1 MKADQVDQAL
11 RQKFLADNERIVF
24 WDDSKGE
31 FSEYI
36 SRGLPS
42 ELEGVTVLE
51 PTKLG
56 GLPTKLLLER
66 EDPSGKYLLY
76 STGKQPS
83 ADEDWLLDVRLY
95 SAEFHADVASIWLQE
110 LGLNGLFLR
119 DHLEERSEFLRS
131 KERRKRLG
139 QLIGTEED
147 EVSLD
152 LKMMAVLTGSE
163 VADFFSVLQALFHG
177 QLIEGQ
183 VDLFEPPK
191 ILETFEKMGLSERF
205 WQFVKRDFAYDQ
217 ETPGV
222 APLLRHLFASELLHQ
237 LRGEKIDSLAHFE
250 LPNAGRQNAVVFLT
264 QWRDSSVRGAS
275 YDAAATAV
283 ANDLNLGTQLG
294 GLSLEALSDIFT
306 FWDVEKVVLSRLK
319 MKVLE
324 EEHTADVEGVSAV
337 ASARKA
343 GHWLAGSERDLP
355 ERKAA
360 GDSYDAIVAAAEL
373 FALRAKH
380 QHHLA
385 FDSPQGLLQVYRD
398 ELYRFDKL
406 YRRFCTKARSA
417 QGEGWDL
424 LKDLAEKIEG
434 LYDQS
439 FLQPLG
445 MEWSRL
451 LDAGFLETW
460 ELPEMPS
467 QQGFFAD
474 NIRPHLDQS
483 ERKRAYVIISDA
495 LRYEAAQG
503 LTEVLKGRY
512 RMDARLDAMLG
523 VLPSY
528 TGLGMAS
535 LLPHDDLGYSEKG
548 EVLVDGKPAAGT
560 QGRNKQLATVEGM
573 ACQANELQ
581 GMKLEDAREFTQ
593 GKRVVYIYHNVIDAR
608 GDSGSTEG
616 ETFSAVE
623 DCIQELADLA
633 KFCINK
639 LNAAKVWV
647 TADHGFLFQE
657 AAPGLTDK
665 SELAQK
671 PENAVKVKKRY
682 VIGRS
687 LGAAPE
693 AHHGATKNTAGA
705 SGDMEFWIPR
715 GANRFHFTGGARF
728 VHGGAMPQEVVVPL
742 VTVTQLRGT
751 KKDVSRSKKVSVQVL
766 GANHKITTPKYRF
779 ELIQTEAVS
788 ERRMAIT
795 LRGAVYD
802 GALAVT
808 SVATVVFD
816 STSSNIEERKKAI
829 RLELSTKDFDK
840 SKPYRLVLRD
850 AETDAEVES
859 VPVVIDRSFD
869 DDF

>member
-11 RQKFLADNERIVF
+11 RQKFLEEDQRIVF
-24 WDDSKGE
+24 WDDLEGE
-31 FSEYI
+31 FSDYI

-42 ELEGVTVLE
+42 ELVAVTVLE
-51 PTKLG
+51 PAKLG
-56 GLPTKLLLER
+56 GLPTKLLIER
-66 EDPSGKYLLY
+66 EDSSGKYLLY
-76 STGKQPS
+76 STGEQPS
-83 ADEDWLLDVRLY
+83 ADEDWLLDIRLY
-95 SAEFHADVASIWLQE
+95 GAEFHADVASIWLQE
-110 LGLNGLFLR
+110 LGLSGLFLR
-119 DHLEERSEFLRS
+119 DHLKARSEFLGN
-131 KERRKRLG
+131 KERRKKLER
-139 QLIGTEED
+139 LIGSEED
-147 EVSLD
+147 EASLD

-163 VADFFSVLQALFHG
+163 VADLFSVLQALFHG
-177 QLIEGQ
+177 QLVEGQ
-183 VDLFEPPK
+183 VDLFEPPR

-205 WQFVKRDFAYDQ
+205 WQLVKRDFAYDQ
-217 ETPGV
+217 ETPGI
-222 APLLRHLFASELLHQ
+222 APLLRHLFASELLHH
-237 LRGEKIDSLAHFE
+237 LRQERIDSLAHFE

-264 QWRDSSVRGAS
+264 QWRDSAVKGAS

-283 ANDLNLGTQLG
+283 AHDLNLGTQLG
-294 GLSLEALSDIFT
+294 ALSLEALTDVFT
-306 FWDVEKVVLSRLK
+306 FWDVEKAVLSNLK

-324 EEHTADVEGVSAV
+324 EEHTADVESVSAV
-337 ASARKA
+337 ASVRKA

-355 ERKAA
+355 ERRAA
-360 GDSYDAIVAAAEL
+360 ADSYDAIVAAAEL

-380 QHHLA
+380 QHHLT
-385 FDSPQGLLQVYRD
+385 FDSPQGVLEAYRA
-398 ELYRFDKL
+398 ELYRFDQL
-406 YRRFCTKARSA
+406 YRRFCTKAKTA

-424 LKDLAEKIEG
+424 LRDLAEKIEG

-451 LDAGFLETW
+451 LDDGFLDTW
-460 ELPEMPS
+460 KLSVMPP
-467 QQGFFAD
+467 QQAFFAD
-474 NIRPHLDQS
+474 HIRPHLDQAD
-483 ERKRAYVIISDA
+483 RKRAYVIISDA
-495 LRYEAAQG
+495 FRYEAAQV

-535 LLPHDDLGYSEKG
+535 LLPHHELAYSEKG
-548 EVLVDGKPAAGT
+548 EVLVDGKPVAGT
-560 QGRNKQLATVEGM
+560 RGRDKQLATVDGM

-581 GMKLEDAREFTQ
+581 GMKLEDAREFTH

-623 DCIQELADLA
+623 DCIHELADLA
-633 KFCINK
+633 KFCVNK
-639 LNAAKVWV
+639 LNAVKVWV

-657 AAPGLTDK
+657 AAPGLTNK
-665 SELAQK
+665 SQLVQK
-671 PENAVKVKKRY
+671 PEKAVKVKKRY

-687 LGAAPE
+687 LGTVPE
-693 AHHGATKNTAGA
+693 AHYGVTKVTAGA

-715 GANRFHFTGGARF
+715 GANLFHFTGGARF

-751 KKDVSRSKKVSVQVL
+751 KKEVSRSKKVSVQVL
-766 GANHKITTPKYRF
+766 GARHKITTPKYRF

-788 ERRMAIT
+788 ERRRPIT
-795 LRGAVYD
+795 FRAAVYD
-802 GALAVT
+802 GALVVT

-829 RLELSTKDFDK
+829 RLELSTKEFDK